1 MVQVQVEQVR
11 LEELLEYIVGW
22 EKDPQVAFALLIC
35 GAAAIARDIGKHNCE
50 QFVHNAKCAFEATPK
65 DLLGLPSGKT
75 TFDA

>member
-1 MVQVQVEQVR
+1 MVQVKVEQAR

-35 GAAAIARDIGKHNCE
+35 GAAAIARDIGKHDCE

-65 DLLGLPSGKT
+65 ALLNAAPGGT

>member
-11 LEELLEYIVGW
+11 LEELLEYIIGW

-35 GAAAIARDIGKHNCE
+35 GAAAIARDVGKHDCE
-50 QFVHNAKCAFEATPK
+50 QFVHNARAAYEATPK
-65 DLLGLPSGKT
+65 DLLDRPSGI